1 MLNDLPHM
9 HLKLRQKRAIQ
20 KTTEATGDLIGN
32 TIADKFTIVSKT
44 SPKNNSETKEENY
57 LSPELRQK
65 CIDDLRLKEEYFW

>member
-1 MLNDLPHM
+1 M

-57 LSPELRQK
+57 SSGDYLSPELRQK

>member
-1 MLNDLPHM
+1 M

-20 KTTEATGDLIGN
+20 KTTDATGDLIGN